1 MPSPWG
7 FTFYKEST
15 ELYCKE
21 KESITC
27 KEKNKEIGERGG
39 VGRKKRISPPPG
51 PITKWKMIEGLTS
64 CHFTPQNDKKI
75 DPNKFNFSL
84 NLS

>member
-1 MPSPWG
+1 MQG
-7 FTFYKEST
+7 KKTKK
-15 ELYCKE
+15 LGRGGG
-21 KESITC
+21 
-27 KEKNKEIGERGG
+27 GER
-39 VGRKKRISPPPG
+39 KEYPPLD
-51 PITKWKMIEGLTS
+51 PITKWKIIEGLTS

>member
-7 FTFYKEST
+7 FTLYKKPT

-27 KEKNKEIGERGG
+27 KEKNKEIGERG
-39 VGRKKRISPPPG
+39 VGRKKRISPLD
-51 PITKWKMIEGLTS
+51 PITKWKIIEGLTS

-75 DPNKFNFSL
+75 DANKFNFSL